1 MNCIQNSTTC
11 PCLELMAEHSTT
23 ISSVG
28 SGITIGSGFDTTTS
42 SGSVSMITFHSS
54 NTVGGGFTVVTSS
67 SSTDR
72 HRVLL
77 DQKLTDSRCYI
88 SYNSTIL
95 LQINRDIQ

>member
-1 MNCIQNSTTC
+1 
-11 PCLELMAEHSTT
+11 MAEHSTT

-28 SGITIGSGFDTTTS
+28 GGITIGSGFDTKTS

-77 DQKLTDSRCYI
+77 DQQLTDSRC
-88 SYNSTIL
+88 
-95 LQINRDIQ
+95 